1 MRTTKLLLGIIFGSM
16 SCIPLNATPSTTD
29 KAQHTLQILQEEMKV
44 TNVYRVY
51 YRSEEM
57 ANKLA
62 ISFHSQLM
70 ETHKDEGYVIIELSD
85 EDIEKLKPFKFKI
98 KPATEFIKRRNQHLK
113 RMQEQLKQN
122 SVMDV
127 TPSSIPGYS
136 CYETVEETFAAAQT
150 LVNNNPNLA
159 EWIDVGNSW
168 EKNTNNGGYDVN
180 VLVLTNKSNS
190 FSKPKL
196 FVNSAIHAREYTTAP
211 LNLEFARWLV
221 NSYNTNA
228 DARWILDYHEVHL
241 MLQTNPDGRKQAEA
255 GSSWRKNTNQNYCGS
270 TSSSRG
276 VDLNRNFSDRWNITN
291 GSGSSGNQCNATY
304 RGPSAGS
311 EPETQ
316 AIENYVRSLF
326 PDRRGANDSDAAPS
340 DTSGIHI
347 DLHSYSELVLWPW
360 GDKNSPAPNGVALQ
374 TLGRKFAYF
383 NGYMPQQSIG
393 LYATDGTSDNVSY
406 SELGVAA
413 FTFEL
418 GTSFFQSC
426 STYNNSIK
434 PDNLAALIYAAKVV
448 RTPYITPAGPDITS
462 LTLSDDA
469 SGAGVAAGTS
479 VNLSAAASDLRFSTR
494 NGTESTQNI
503 VSAEYSIDV
512 PPWQSGVVSYPLNAS
527 DGSFNS
533 KSESLSGTIDTSNLS
548 VGQHIVFVRAKDAS
562 NIFGAV
568 TAVFLNITDGTP
580 PPPKADFSYS
590 CTQLSC
596 NFDATA
602 SSGTI
607 DNYQWNFGDGQSGV
621 GITTSH
627 SFTQAGDYSVTL
639 TVSDSNGINDSQTQ
653 QVSVADDGSRVLQNG
668 VPITGLDGL
677 KDEQDLFVMNVPS
690 GASELSFVISGGT
703 GDADL
708 YVRYGQPPTATTYD
722 CRPYRNGNEETCNI
736 SNVQAGTYYVML
748 RAYSNYSGVSLTGS
762 YALAGSGGSFSQS
775 NLSDS
780 TGGWKHFTVNI
791 DPGMSQFSINMS
803 GGSGDADLY
812 VRRASQPTTNSYDCR
827 PYLWGNTESCN
838 ISNPAAG
845 VWYISVRAYS
855 TYNGVNLNAQWD

>member
-762 YALAGSGGSFSQS
+762 YALAGSG
-775 NLSDS
+775 
-780 TGGWKHFTVNI
+780 
-791 DPGMSQFSINMS
+791 
-803 GGSGDADLY
+803 
-812 VRRASQPTTNSYDCR
+812 NS
-827 PYLWGNTESCN
+827 PHQIAT
-838 ISNPAAG
+838 A
-845 VWYISVRAYS
+845 VH
-855 TYNGVNLNAQWD
+855 Q